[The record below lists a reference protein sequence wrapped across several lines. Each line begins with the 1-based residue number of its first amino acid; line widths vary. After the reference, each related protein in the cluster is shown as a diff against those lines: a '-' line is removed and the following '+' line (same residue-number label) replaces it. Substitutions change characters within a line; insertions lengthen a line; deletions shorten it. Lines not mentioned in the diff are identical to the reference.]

1 MEQNQKQ
8 EILRAFDAEKQHMA
22 KDMERIYKTIAKNVS
37 TQPTSRIVQ
46 SIPAEES
53 TQIGAYIR
61 TFRQTLKAACQ
72 QQTRQLGF
80 DQNTADIIW
89 ANVMQAAGMPR
100 PSLCESR
107 NMHIPSAKKVPSAG
121 PTPQQKQQ
129 IDRLANVK
137 KTGIG
142 VAAVGT
148 AAVVATCLIVPGWT
162 GAIGAAK
169 AAGIL
174 VVGSGILGA
183 VVSQKQAEEID
194 RLTRQPT
201 YVTLSSEEIQA
212 LILKICGHQHS
223 ANVEILGQ
231 WVDAVCAELLTQCE
245 QELRR

>member
-37 TQPTSRIVQ
+37 AQPTSRIVQ

-53 TQIGAYIR
+53 AQIGAYIR
-61 TFRQTLKAACQ
+61 TFRQTLKTTCQ
-72 QQTRQLGF
+72 QQTRRLGF

-107 NMHIPSAKKVPSAG
+107 DLHIPSAKKVSPGG

-137 KTGIG
+137 R
-142 VAAVGT
+142 
-148 AAVVATCLIVPGWT
+148 
-162 GAIGAAK
+162 
-169 AAGIL
+169 AGIL
-174 VVGSGILGA
+174 VVGSGVLGA

-212 LILKICGHQHS
+212 LILEICGHQHTVN
-223 ANVEILGQ
+223 AEILGQ
-231 WVDAVCAELLTQCE
+231 WADTVCAELLTQCE
-245 QELRR
+245 QEQRR